1 MSPIFLFEGST
12 LVPEI
17 ASHIIGVGSIT
28 VYYVRYKLRL
38 RYSEKK
44 IHKGFLK
51 LFFGHIYSFVNKGN
65 NTASAE

>member
-1 MSPIFLFEGST
+1 MSPILLFEGST

-17 ASHIIGVGSIT
+17 VSQIIGVGSIT
-28 VYYVRYKLRL
+28 IYHVRYKWSL

-51 LFFGHIYSFVNKGN
+51 LFFSHIYSFVNKGN
-65 NTASAE
+65 NTASEE